1 MADNRPII
9 ANLDFQD
16 VKDDMIAYFRE
27 RPEFA
32 DYEFTGSSLNLLMD
46 ILAYNT
52 HYNALAANFVGNEMF
67 LDSAVMR
74 TNVVSIAKQLNYL
87 PRSARASK
95 TTLTIN
101 IPRVDDELIAVIP
114 AGTLLASSSG
124 NTTFNFYT
132 IRDYTVQFET
142 GTNQKTQEI
151 EAYEGTLITQRF
163 VGGTGGFQS
172 FDLTNARADIETL
185 VVAVNGTRYVQ
196 ITPESQGVTEVS
208 GNSNVYFVEETRN
221 LNHRIVF
228 GNNVIGREIDRGDEI
243 LATYL
248 VTNGAAANGVR
259 NFALTVPGRPSATI
273 VDGSIT
279 TSVGGG
285 DIESIREIKENAP
298 RWFQSQYRAV
308 TENDYAAFLRQN
320 YADIQSISV
329 YGGEK
334 VGQPGKVFIAI
345 KPKSA
350 DKLPDTAKNALE
362 NEVLTGSNVVSIR
375 PEIVDPFIIDI
386 VPKTNLIYDEAL
398 LAVSRETLEARVYA
412 LFDQFNSTFIGEF
425 LENFRVSRLASEI
438 QALDNSIVSSNT
450 RISIRVSVEV
460 GEDGILSTYNFSV
473 NNRIFHPEEGY
484 KNSSGGVLSSNYFNR
499 DGRENLSA
507 FDDDG
512 YGNMRLFD
520 LINGQKVYI
529 NERAGT
535 IDYSNGTI
543 NITQEF
549 RPNEGTLNFTLVPDS
564 FDIIAENDTIL
575 RIATDDASVTA
586 IERAD
591 TATQRAFNN
600 SRSA

>member
-1 MADNRPII
+1 MADRPVV

-16 VKDDMIAYFRE
+16 IKDDMINYFRG
-27 RPEFA
+27 RPEFS

-52 HYNALAANFVGNEMF
+52 HYNALAANFLGNEMF

-74 TNVVSIAKQLNYL
+74 DNVVSIAKSLNYQ

-101 IPRVDDELIAVIP
+101 VPRVDDELIAVIP
-114 AGTLLASSSG
+114 SGTLLAASSG

-132 IRDYTVQFET
+132 IRDYTIQFET
-142 GTNQKTQEI
+142 GTTEKTQLI
-151 EAYEGTLITQRF
+151 DAYEGTLITQRF
-163 VGGTGGFQS
+163 VGGTGPFQS
-172 FDLTNARADIETL
+172 FNLTNANVDIETL
-185 VVAVNGTRYVQ
+185 VVAVNGSRYTR
-196 ITPESQGVTEVS
+196 ITPESQGITEITA
-208 GNSNVYFVEETRN
+208 NSNSYFVEETRN

-228 GNNVIGREIDRGDEI
+228 GNDVIGREIDRGDEI

-248 VTNGAAANGVR
+248 VTNGSVANGIR
-259 NFALTVPGRPSATI
+259 NFALTIPGRPNATI
-273 VDGSIT
+273 VDN
-279 TSVGGG
+279 SVEISSGGG
-285 DIESIREIKENAP
+285 DIETIREIKENAP

-345 KPKSA
+345 KPKSG
-350 DKLPDTAKNALE
+350 DRLPDTAKNALE

-375 PEIVDPFIIDI
+375 PQIVDPFIIDI
-386 VPKTNLIYDEAL
+386 VPTTNLIYDEAL
-398 LAVSRETLEARVYA
+398 LTVSRETLEARVTT
-412 LFDQFNSTFIGEF
+412 LFDQFNTTFIGEF
-425 LENFRVSRLASEI
+425 LENFRVSRLAAEI

-460 GEDGILSTYNFSV
+460 DEDGILSTYNFSV

-484 KNSSGGVLSSNYFNR
+484 KNTSGGVLSSNYFNR
-499 DGRENLSA
+499 DGRTTLSG

-512 YGNMRLFD
+512 FGNMRLFD
-520 LINGQKVYI
+520 LINGQIVYV
-529 NERAGT
+529 NDRAGT

-543 NITQEF
+543 DITQEF
-549 RPNEGTLNFTLVPDS
+549 RPNQGTLNFTLVPDS

-575 RIATDDASVTA
+575 RIATDDSTVTA
-586 IERAD
+586 IEKSD